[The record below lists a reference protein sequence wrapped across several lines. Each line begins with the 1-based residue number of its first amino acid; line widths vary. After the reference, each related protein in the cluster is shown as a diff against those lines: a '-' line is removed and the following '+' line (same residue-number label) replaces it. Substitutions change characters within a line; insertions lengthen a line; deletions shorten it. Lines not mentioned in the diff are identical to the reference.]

1 MNIMKKTFPI
11 FLLLASFIAIGQ
23 TPCLNGMAGDY
34 PCNGYDLQSFIP
46 FSTFNAE
53 SGNDSWGWTDP
64 QDGSEYALM
73 GLNNGTVFIDITDP
87 INPVYL
93 GKLPTHTTSTTWR
106 DVKVYNN
113 YAFVVS
119 EAGGHGMQVFD
130 LTRLRNV
137 VSPPETFTEDA
148 HYDGFGSAHNIV
160 INEESGYAYAVGAD
174 FSGGAHF
181 INIQNP
187 LNPLGEGG
195 YAGSGY
201 THDAQVITY
210 NGPDSDYTGREIY
223 VGSNEN
229 EVVIVDVTDKT
240 NPVLISTATYTNDAY
255 THQGWFTEDLNYF
268 IVGDEVDELDFGFNT
283 KTIVFD
289 FTDLDN
295 PQFDFDHFGTTTAID
310 HNGYTKGDKYYLA
323 NYTAGMTVLDISD
336 LQNQTISEIAY
347 FDTYP
352 DNNSANFSG
361 AWNVYPYFE
370 SGNIVISN
378 YSGGGFFLVKA
389 SGPTNEDNED
399 PIALCQN
406 ITILLDQNGQATI
419 NANFLD
425 GGSTDNEGIVSFE
438 VNIDTFSCDDIGENT
453 VTLTISDAS
462 GNTATCEA
470 IVSVIDTINPILV
483 CPEDQN
489 ALITNPDG
497 TYTLPDYIISNE
509 VSATDNC
516 SDNLIITQNPSA
528 GTILGIGTTIVN
540 FETADDFG
548 NITTCS
554 FELNVIIELGFND
567 NNLSEGLAIYP
578 NPSASFITINSKN
591 QPIENVKISDISG
604 KQIIDLKNLNTE
616 TKNIDISYLSKGI
629 YFISIN
635 NQVIKKLIKI

>member
-1 MNIMKKTFPI
+1 MKKI
-11 FLLLASFIAIGQ
+11 LLSILIACCSILQAQ
-23 TPCLNGMAGDY
+23 TPCVNGMAGDY
-34 PCNGYDLQSFIP
+34 PCNGYDLQSSILG
-46 FSTFNAE
+46 STFNAD

-73 GLNNGTVFIDITDP
+73 GVNNGTVFIDISDP

-93 GKLPTHTTSTTWR
+93 GKLPTYTTSSSWR

-130 LTRLRNV
+130 LTRLREVAN
-137 VSPPETFTEDA
+137 PPETFTEDA

-160 INEESGYAYAVGAD
+160 INEVTGYAYGVGTSSY
-174 FSGGAHF
+174 SGGAHF
-181 INIQNP
+181 VNIQDP
-187 LNPLGEGG
+187 LNPVGEGG
-195 YAGSGY
+195 YSGSGY
-201 THDAQVITY
+201 SHDAQVITY
-210 NGPDSDYTGREIY
+210 NGPDTDYTGREIY

-229 EVVIVDVTDKT
+229 QVAIVDVTDKA
-240 NPVLISTATYTNDAY
+240 NPILISSATYTNDAY

-268 IVGDEVDELDFGFNT
+268 IVGDELDEQNFGFNT
-283 KTIVFD
+283 RAIVFD

-295 PQFDFDHFGTTTAID
+295 PQFDFDYFGTTTAID
-310 HNGYTKGDKYYLA
+310 HNGYTKDNKYYLA
-323 NYTAGMTVLDISD
+323 NYTAGMRVLDISD
-336 LQNQTISEIAY
+336 LQNQNISEYGY

-352 DNNSANFSG
+352 SNNIASFSG

-378 YSGGGFFLVKA
+378 YSDGDFFLVKA
-389 SGPTNEDNED
+389 SGVTNEDNED
-399 PIALCQN
+399 PVAVCQN
-406 ITILLDQNGQATI
+406 IIVLLDENGQAI
-419 NANFLD
+419 ISANYLD

-453 VTLTISDAS
+453 VTLTIADAS

-470 IVSVIDTINPILV
+470 IVSVIDTINPIFV
-483 CPEDQN
+483 CAEDQN
-489 ALITNPDG
+489 ALITNSDG
-497 TYTLPDYIISNE
+497 TYTLPDYVLSNE

-516 SDNLIITQNPSA
+516 SDNLMITQNPSA
-528 GTILGIGTTIVN
+528 GTIISNGITIVS
-540 FETADDFG
+540 FETADDYG
-548 NITTCS
+548 NIITCS

-567 NNLSEGLAIYP
+567 NYLSEGLAIFP

-591 QPIENVKISDISG
+591 QLIENVNINDISG

-616 TKNIDISYLSKGI
+616 TKNIDISNLSKGI

>member
-1 MNIMKKTFPI
+1 MKIMKNTLPLF
-11 FLLLASFIAIGQ
+11 FLLVSFITIGQ
-23 TPCLNGMAGDY
+23 TPCVNGMAGDY

-46 FSTFNAE
+46 FSTFNAD

-87 INPVYL
+87 VNPVYL

-137 VSPPETFTEDA
+137 INAPETFTEDA
-148 HYDGFGSAHNIV
+148 HYDGFGSSHNLV
-160 INEESGYAYAVGAD
+160 INEDSGYAYSVGD
-174 FSGGAHF
+174 NTYSGGAHF
-181 INIQNP
+181 IDISNP
-187 LNPLGEGG
+187 LNPVAAGG

-201 THDAQVITY
+201 THDAVVITY

-229 EVVIVDVTDKT
+229 EVVIVDVTDKAD
-240 NPVLISTATYTNDAY
+240 PVLISSATYTNDAY

-295 PQFDFDHFGTTTAID
+295 PLFDFDHFGTTSAID
-310 HNGYTKGDKYYLA
+310 HNGYTKGNKYYLA
-323 NYTAGMTVLDISD
+323 NYTAGMKVLDISN
-336 LQNQTISEIAY
+336 LQNQTISELGY

-352 DNNSANFSG
+352 NNDSASFSG

-406 ITILLDQNGQATI
+406 ITVLLDENGQATI

-438 VNIDTFSCDDIGENT
+438 VDINTFSCDDIGENL
-453 VTLTISDAS
+453 VILTITDAA
-462 GNTATCEA
+462 GNMATCEA
-470 IVSVIDTINPILV
+470 IVSVVDTINPIIV
-483 CPEDQN
+483 CPENQVVDSD
-489 ALITNPDG
+489 LSG
-497 TYTLPDYIISNE
+497 TFTLPDYVITNE
-509 VSATDNC
+509 ASATDNC
-516 SDNLIITQNPSA
+516 SNNLMIIQNPSA
-528 GTILGIGTTIVN
+528 GTILGIGTTIVS
-540 FETADDFG
+540 FETADDAG
-548 NITTCS
+548 NTTTCS
-554 FELNVIIELGFND
+554 FELNIILDLGFND
-567 NNLSEGLAIYP
+567 NTLNQGLAIYP

-591 QPIENVKISDISG
+591 QLIENVKISDISG

-616 TKNIDISYLSKGI
+616 TKNIDISYLSKGV

-635 NQVIKKLIKI
+635 NQVTKKLIKI